1 MRKTRK
7 IKKNWG
13 EDDLKILVWTVSKYC
28 EQRVIMDPEKQLVMA
43 YLTQD

>member
-13 EDDLKILVWTVSKYC
+13 EDDLKILIWIVSKYASLKGIANP
-28 EQRVIMDPEKQLVMA
+28 QK
-43 YLTQD
+43 

>member
-13 EDDLKILVWTVSKYC
+13 EDDLKILVWVVAKYC
-28 EQRVIMDPEKQLVMA
+28 EQRDLADP
-43 YLTQD
+43 